1 MLYALLGLLVLIVL
15 YCIYKIKILSY
26 RIKILYITLI
36 ALTYGIQKVAL
47 TYGIKKGDL
56 ENGFATVPIL
66 LKFHGL
72 AGGLNNIQDVFVTW
86 DATQNFIMFHPQLF
100 QESKIFAE
108 AEKYMFK

>member
-15 YCIYKIKILSY
+15 YCIYKIMILSY

-36 ALTYGIQKVAL
+36 AL

-86 DATQNFIMFHPQLF
+86 DATQNFIKSHPQLF
-100 QESKIFAE
+100 QESEVLAKI
-108 AEKYMFK
+108 EKNIFK